1 MGSSIDTV
9 QFICD
14 QAGMGPRLTYRKMF
28 GEYALYLDGKVIAL
42 VCDDQLFL
50 KPTPEGRAFLGPVRE
65 APPYPGIRP
74 FPVLSAELDDPER
87 LAIAFEVTARALPPP
102 KPKKPKVPKADRAKT
117 TRAGARAKGLPK
129 TGARRKAKASTKT
142 AVKSAARKKAA
153 KKK

>member
-9 QFICD
+9 QYICD
-14 QAGMGPRLTYRKMF
+14 QAGMGSRLTYRKMF

-50 KPTPEGRAFLGPVRE
+50 KPTTEGRAFLGPVPE
-65 APPYPGIRP
+65 APPFPGIRP

-102 KPKKPKVPKADRAKT
+102 KPKKPKLPGA
-117 TRAGARAKGLPK
+117 ARA
-129 TGARRKAKASTKT
+129 AAKAKASPKAKAKGKKT
-142 AVKSAARKKAA
+142 MKKKAIVRPAARMKAA

>member
-1 MGSSIDTV
+1 MSSETSLFGANEVHVGQDLGGRTTTISAADVARECEHWLREIRATNPELAIV
-9 QFICD
+9 VGITHTD
-14 QAGMGPRLTYRKMF
+14 QAPSFT
-28 GEYALYLDGKVIAL
+28 
-42 VCDDQLFL
+42 
-50 KPTPEGRAFLGPVRE
+50 LGPVRE

-129 TGARRKAKASTKT
+129 TRARRKAKANT
-142 AVKSAARKKAA
+142 
-153 KKK
+153 